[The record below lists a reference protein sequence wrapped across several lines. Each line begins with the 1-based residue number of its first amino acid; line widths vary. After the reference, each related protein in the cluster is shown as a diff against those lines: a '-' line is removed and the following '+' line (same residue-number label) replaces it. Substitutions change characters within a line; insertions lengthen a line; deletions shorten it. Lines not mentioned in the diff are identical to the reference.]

1 MQENLL
7 DIEDIFPK
15 SIGNSPLN
23 ENIESLDKMEQVIA
37 DFDES
42 VRDNKYTNSFSHFS
56 SSILRDQEQFK
67 QQSLP
72 QNLEQNDLLYQEDQN
87 QFLDDQEEN
96 LLQTEAEKC
105 SEQQQSSH
113 VLKEISQ
120 SQIKNVYATSNNES
134 EINKQNESSFSVKDD
149 VLGGIQLSYVD
160 FSKKIY
166 QQYKEQIIQEQH
178 NQISNQIKVN
188 QQLGINSQFS
198 NNINTKNINNNTQS
212 SNINDQ
218 PKLDIHQQE
227 QGEDERKICL
237 EKGIGKIKELGDT
250 IKNSISIMHQKF
262 NEVKGCVSQ
271 LAEQDKHKDLWDSK
285 LNEFY
290 NKLFRQASIALFTSN
305 VTNNNTPSKLVIQ
318 KPQSVYRFNTKSSV
332 TKPLSSNMSNI
343 QIRKPGSVNKFSVLN
358 KPKSVSKFQIAS
370 QEKTNEENKTSS
382 RNTNTAN
389 LPQNQRQKS
398 FTVQKFN
405 TNKTN
410 QIQPAPTASSSLG
423 VLKKSK
429 DIKKN
434 SLKKPLTTPSSL
446 LSYKKQSLGKENI
459 NFFKK

>member
-7 DIEDIFPK
+7 DMDDIFTK

-23 ENIESLDKMEQVIA
+23 ENIESLDKLEQVIA
-37 DFDES
+37 EFDEGL
-42 VRDNKYTNSFSHFS
+42 RDNKYTLT
-56 SSILRDQEQFK
+56 SSILKDSDQFQ

-72 QNLEQNDLLYQEDQN
+72 QNETQNDLLYINDQN
-87 QFLDDQEEN
+87 QFLEEQEEN
-96 LLQTEAEKC
+96 LLQIEADKFID
-105 SEQQQSSH
+105 QPQSSN

-120 SQIKNVYATSNNES
+120 SQIINVNSQKNNES
-134 EINKQNESSFSVKDD
+134 ELSKKNESSFSVKDD

-166 QQYKEQIIQEQH
+166 QQYKEQLVKNQE
-178 NQISNQIKVN
+178 NQINQFT
-188 QQLGINSQFS
+188 NSQS
-198 NNINTKNINNNTQS
+198 CEQISTRNININNL
-212 SNINDQ
+212 
-218 PKLDIHQQE
+218 PKQENRQQE
-227 QGEDERKICL
+227 QAEDERQMCL

-250 IKNSISIMHQKF
+250 IKNSINIMHQKF

-271 LAEQDKHKDLWDSK
+271 LAEQDKHKDMWDNK

-290 NKLFRQASIALFTSN
+290 NKLFRQASKALFTSN
-305 VTNNNTPSKLVIQ
+305 IANNNTPSKLVIQ

-332 TKPLSSNMSNI
+332 TKPLSSNISNI
-343 QIRKPGSVNKFSVLN
+343 QNRKPGSVNKFSVLN
-358 KPKSVSKFQIAS
+358 KPKSVSKFQMTA
-370 QEKTNEENKTSS
+370 QEKPSEESKASS
-382 RNTNTAN
+382 SNINTN

-405 TNKTN
+405 TNKIN
-410 QIQPAPTASSSLG
+410 QTQPATNNTNLG
-423 VLKKSK
+423 VLKSSK
-429 DIKKN
+429 DIKKD
-434 SLKKPLTTPSSL
+434 SLKKPSTTPSSL